1 MGSEVSRYEQFCQFK
16 QNIRGSVDH
25 LIVGMDVAKDKHHAF
40 FGTANG
46 KTVYKRLIFINDIS
60 GYEKL
65 MSHVESLAAQHGLP
79 KVVFGLE
86 PTGNYHKPLADWLI
100 SKGCLVVLVG
110 GKAVKDNRE
119 LIDGRWDKNDT
130 KDSANVADLIS
141 QGKCQFYEQPGRRLN
156 ELRNLISHRKRLKKQ
171 EHVYRMRI
179 RNGLLAKFFPEM
191 DRYWATGLEENLAIV
206 ERCLSPRKISAM
218 TFPAF
223 VKRVTTTDRGSRQ
236 LCRLRSIYDA
246 AGHSVGLPM
255 GASDEF
261 EARMLVKD
269 LRAARERIKEI
280 MVQIESL
287 CQGFECYHI
296 LQTIPGYGPYIS
308 ALVLATIGDPERFKS
323 RKHVRRLAG
332 LDLCASRSGR
342 KSNQAVPVISK
353 RGDADLRYGLYQAA
367 LIASYHSND
376 FRWLFNRMLSGRE
389 RERGIKTKMRV
400 KLAEK
405 MLVIAWTLMKKKE
418 PFTPLFL
425 RVANTMSGETEL
437 GSAGEQ
443 PNKG

>member
-1 MGSEVSRYEQFCQFK
+1 MGSEVNRYERFCQFK
-16 QNIRGSVDH
+16 QDIRGSVEH
-25 LIVGMDVAKDKHHAF
+25 LIIGMDVAKDKHHAF
-40 FGTANG
+40 FGMANG
-46 KTVYKRLIFINDIS
+46 KTIYKRLIFTNDLS
-60 GYEKL
+60 GFDKL
-65 MSHVESLAAQHGLP
+65 MSHVESLTTQHGLS

-100 SKGCLVVLVG
+100 SKDHLVVLVG

-130 KDSANVADLIS
+130 KDSANVADLVS
-141 QGKCQFYEQPGRRLN
+141 QGKCQFYEQPGTRLN
-156 ELRNLISHRKRLKKQ
+156 ELRNLLSLRKRLKKQ
-171 EHVYRMRI
+171 EHAFRMRI
-179 RNGLLAKFFPEM
+179 RNGVLTKFFPEM
-191 DRYWATGLEENLAIV
+191 DHYWGSSVEENLAIV

-218 TFPAF
+218 TFPEF
-223 VKRVTTTDRGSRQ
+223 VKRVTTTDRGTRQ
-236 LCRLRSIYDA
+236 LHRLQSIYDA

-255 GASDEF
+255 GSADEF
-261 EARMLVKD
+261 EAGMLVKD
-269 LRAARERIKEI
+269 LRAVRTRIKET
-280 MVQIESL
+280 MEQVETVCREFES
-287 CQGFECYHI
+287 YDI

-308 ALVLATIGDPERFKS
+308 ALVLAAIGEPERFKS

-342 KSNQAVPVISK
+342 KSDQAVPVISK

-367 LIASYHSND
+367 LIASYHSDD
-376 FRWLFNRMLSGRE
+376 FRRLFNRMLKGRE

-425 RVANTMSGETEL
+425 RAANTVFGETEL